1 MKKLYILLFT
11 ILITGTTFS
20 QVFIT
25 ELADPN
31 NHDCLRYIELYN
43 AGGTPVDLST
53 WRIDKYTDASAT
65 VSQTLALTGT
75 IAAGGFYIIATGPE
89 DTDMITYLEVTPDQW
104 DAGADNVAG
113 SDGDDNLELYDG
125 TNTLIDQ
132 FGVPGEDG
140 TGTCHEFED
149 GRVERKASV
158 LAGNPTWDEAEWNV
172 WAKNTVS
179 GCTSHVGIAQ
189 DAPGIFDPRAWIG
202 TSYSPP
208 TNALVLSGIFDG
220 PLSGGTPKGVE
231 LHVLADIP
239 DLSLFGIGSANNGE
253 GTDGQEFTFPSVAA
267 SAGTFIYVASE
278 APQFNAFFGFAP
290 NYTDEAMEIN
300 GDDAVEL
307 FENGLVIDT
316 FGVIDVSGDGE
327 IWDYTDG
334 WAYRLANTGPDGTTF
349 VPTNWDY
356 SGIDQLEGGTT
367 NATCTSAFPENSYPN
382 FLSVNEIDSNSF
394 RVYPNPTNIGFVNI
408 SSKSSKVINVKVFD
422 ILGKQVLEGTVKNNQ
437 LNVSNF
443 NAGMYILKLSQ
454 NNAPVSKKL
463 VIQ

>member
-11 ILITGTTFS
+11 LLITGTAFS

-31 NHDCLRYIELYN
+31 NHDCARYIELYN

-53 WRIDKYTDASAT
+53 WRIDKYTNASAT

-89 DTDMITYLEVTPDQW
+89 DTELFTIFGVTPDQW
-104 DAGADNVAG
+104 DTAANNVAG

-125 TNTLIDQ
+125 ANTLIDQ

-158 LAGNPTWDEAEWNV
+158 TAGNPTWDEAEWNV
-172 WAKNTVS
+172 WAESTVS
-179 GCTSHVGIAQ
+179 GCTSHVGTAQ
-189 DAPGIFDPRAWIG
+189 DAPGIFDPGAWIG
-202 TSYSPP
+202 TAI
-208 TNALVLSGIFDG
+208 NALVLSGIFDG

-231 LHVLADIP
+231 LYVLADIP
-239 DLSLFGIGSANNGE
+239 NLSLFGIGSANNGE
-253 GTDGQEFTFPSVAA
+253 GTDGQEFTFPAASV
-267 SAGTFIYVASE
+267 SAGTFIYVSSE
-278 APQFNAFFGFAP
+278 ATQFSAFFGFAP
-290 NYTDEAMEIN
+290 NYTDGAMGIN

-316 FGVIDVSGDGE
+316 YGVINVNGDGE
-327 IWDYTDG
+327 VWDYTDG
-334 WAYRLANTGPDGTTF
+334 WAYRLNNTSPDGTTF
-349 VPTNWDY
+349 VPANWDY
-356 SGIDQLEGGTT
+356 SGINQLEGGAT
-367 NATCTSAFPENSYPN
+367 NAACTSPFPEGSYPS

-394 RVYPNPTNIGFVNI
+394 SVYPNPTNTGFINI
-408 SSKSSKVINVKVFD
+408 SSKSSEVINVKVFD
-422 ILGKQVLEGTVKNNQ
+422 ILGKRVLESKVKNNQ
-437 LNVSNF
+437 LNVSNL

-454 NNAPVSKKL
+454 NNAPISKKL
-463 VIQ
+463 VVQ